1 MAIKHLKF
9 LTNSVSGQT
18 SSTSPTSTKSSSS
31 ENRSN
36 SNISSQKEKVENF
49 RQDFFRQDL
58 VENESYRL
66 GFKECL
72 SETLR
77 FLVEFEGFSLNQDF
91 IQYPGG
97 QSASPSQ
104 NGEMSGNGN
113 GGNGNGGNGNGGNG
127 NGGGFHLTKL
137 VAHLNSHLEGVV
149 ESRLK
154 HPQEISCEELNWQ
167 RNSQFLPPK
176 SNSFEIKVTTVD
188 EMATESDMPMEESG
202 FELRNMLLPDSKRNI
217 FHSQSAEEM
226 SNRREM
232 VESPVLSTSSQS
244 KGSYKKEIKDRFLR
258 MRVESTI
265 ETSAADVSTG
275 NRQDRQNLEKTNND
289 GTASSFFS
297 SASSSSGSSNG
308 SLSSNSSTSSFPV
321 FHPNNRGRSY
331 SVNTYGPLCARSVGN
346 EVHEQKEG
354 NNLNNV
360 SSTISIFG
368 FALHPSRSFYIPF
381 HSKTTNL
388 HETLTNS
395 MIRDSNPSTIDQN
408 VRNFYP
414 ISINVKFDSLPDL

>member
-9 LTNSVSGQT
+9 LTNSVSELT
-18 SSTSPTSTKSSSS
+18 SSTSPISTQSSSS

-36 SNISSQKEKVENF
+36 GNSNISFQKEKVVN
-49 RQDFFRQDL
+49 FRQDL

-104 NGEMSGNGN
+104 NEMSGSGN
-113 GGNGNGGNGNGGNG
+113 GG
-127 NGGGFHLTKL
+127 GGGFHLTKL

-154 HPQEISCEELNWQ
+154 HPQEMSCEELNW
-167 RNSQFLPPK
+167 RRSTQFLPPK
-176 SNSFEIKVTTVD
+176 SSSFEIKVTTAD

-202 FELRNMLLPDSKRNI
+202 YELRNMLLPDSKRNL
-217 FHSQSAEEM
+217 FHSQSTEEM
-226 SNRREM
+226 SSRREM

-265 ETSAADVSTG
+265 GTSAADVSTG
-275 NRQDRQNLEKTNND
+275 NTQDRQNLEKTNND
-289 GTASSFFS
+289 GTAGSTFFS

-331 SVNTYGPLCARSVGN
+331 SMNTYGSLCARSVVN

-360 SSTISIFG
+360 SSAISIFG
-368 FALHPSRSFYIPF
+368 FALHPSRSYYIPF

-388 HETLTNS
+388 HETLTNG
-395 MIRDSNPSTIDQN
+395 MIHQCNPTTIDQN
-408 VRNFYP
+408 VRNLYP
-414 ISINVKFDSLPDL
+414 ISINVKFDSLPDI

>member
-9 LTNSVSGQT
+9 LTNSVSGLT
-18 SSTSPTSTKSSSS
+18 SSTSSTSTQSSSS
-31 ENRSN
+31 ENRSNGN
-36 SNISSQKEKVENF
+36 SNISSQKEKANF
-49 RQDFFRQDL
+49 RHDFFRQDL

-91 IQYPGG
+91 IQYPGS

-104 NGEMSGNGN
+104 NGELSGS
-113 GGNGNGGNGNGGNG
+113 G

-137 VAHLNSHLEGVV
+137 VAHLNSHLEGIV

-154 HPQEISCEELNWQ
+154 HPQEISCKELNWQ

-176 SNSFEIKVTTVD
+176 SNSFEIKVTTAD

-202 FELRNMLLPDSKRNI
+202 FELRNMLLPDSKRNL
-217 FHSQSAEEM
+217 FHSQSTEEM

-265 ETSAADVSTG
+265 ETSGTETSTG
-275 NRQDRQNLEKTNND
+275 NTQDRQNLEKTNND
-289 GTASSFFS
+289 GAAGSTSTFFS

-331 SVNTYGPLCARSVGN
+331 SMNTYGLCAPNVLN

-360 SSTISIFG
+360 SSAISIFG
-368 FALHPSRSFYIPF
+368 FALHPSRSYYIPF

-395 MIRDSNPSTIDQN
+395 MMRECNPSTIDQN
-408 VRNFYP
+408 VRNLYP